1 MPLDHRRLRGP
12 DESQPP
18 ELWAA
23 QPRDGGGGEAEESGA
38 APRDPCA
45 LRPLFARAG
54 LLSQAEGSAYVEL
67 SGGTKVLC
75 AAWGPREAAEPGGAV
90 AAGRLLCDFRR
101 APFCAR
107 GARPRPGG
115 AAEREAEREAAAA
128 LREALEPAVR
138 LSRYPRARLAVSAL
152 LLQDGGSALAAA
164 ISAASLAL
172 ADAGVEMYDLAV
184 GCALCRPPRGDGD
197 GDGDGS
203 AAGPWL
209 LQPGEAEERG
219 SAARL
224 TVALLPAL
232 NRCRPCWAAA
242 AGGSP
247 RGGGGRCGSAWRA
260 ASASTP
266 CCGTACCGPR
276 GAATGPELRAGR
288 AGPGSASKGPRGA
301 AGVPAEPARVPP
313 QSAGAARGAA
323 SEPGGFI

>member
-172 ADAGVEMYDLAV
+172 ADAGLEMYDLAV

-232 NRCRPCWAAA
+232 NQVSAVL
-242 AGGSP
+242 
-247 RGGGGRCGSAWRA
+247 GGGRGGEPEGWGRALRLGVEGCQRLYPVLRHCLLRA
-260 ASASTP
+260 A
-266 CCGTACCGPR
+266 R
-276 GAATGPELRAGR
+276 RRDGA
-288 AGPGSASKGPRGA
+288 
-301 AGVPAEPARVPP
+301 
-313 QSAGAARGAA
+313 
-323 SEPGGFI
+323 